1 MEVTKI
7 TTSLEK
13 KNMQEKTKMTVD
25 VWDKSMKTW
34 RRSVK
39 GEMKRVDTTTSHMFR
54 RPREER
60 WMQS

>member
-1 MEVTKI
+1 MTAIALGMSVETWRRSVKEEMEVTKI

-34 RRSVK
+34 RR
-39 GEMKRVDTTTSHMFR
+39 
-54 RPREER
+54 
-60 WMQS
+60 